1 MRDATLDRAPLR
13 PCGSGSGTTPLNTV
27 GRCREAGSMAEND
40 EAREALEAAEETEN
54 SETGDTDSEEVENG
68 ETTEGVAPEPE
79 GHETSDQDSGESET
93 ATPESAAEQIAA
105 LAARI
110 DGIAGEIS
118 EIRRWF
124 KMSTVAKNGGE
135 DGPEDLSFD
144 ALADFIIGSE

>member
-1 MRDATLDRAPLR
+1 
-13 PCGSGSGTTPLNTV
+13 
-27 GRCREAGSMAEND
+27 MAEND
-40 EAREALEAAEETEN
+40 EAREALETAEETEN
-54 SETGDTDSEEVENG
+54 SETGDTDAEEAENG
-68 ETTEGVAPEPE
+68 ETTEGATPEPE
-79 GHETSDQDSGESET
+79 EQESSESEA

-105 LAARI
+105 LSARI

-124 KMSTVAKNGGE
+124 KMSTVAEDGGE

>member
-1 MRDATLDRAPLR
+1 
-13 PCGSGSGTTPLNTV
+13 
-27 GRCREAGSMAEND
+27 MADND
-40 EAREALEAAEETEN
+40 EALEALEDAETEDDAQ
-54 SETGDTDSEEVENG
+54 SGETGDTDAEEPENG
-68 ETTEGVAPEPE
+68 ETTEGATPEPE
-79 GHETSDQDSGESET
+79 AKETSDQGSGESEA

-124 KMSTVAKNGGE
+124 KMSTVAEEGGE

-144 ALADFIIGSE
+144 ALADFIIGEN

>member
-1 MRDATLDRAPLR
+1 
-13 PCGSGSGTTPLNTV
+13 
-27 GRCREAGSMAEND
+27 MAEND
-40 EAREALEAAEETEN
+40 EAREALEDAEAEDSAESGETDDTGAEEPEAEETSN
-54 SETGDTDSEEVENG
+54 
-68 ETTEGVAPEPE
+68 
-79 GHETSDQDSGESET
+79 QDSGEPDS

-124 KMSTVAKNGGE
+124 KLSTVAENGDE

-144 ALADFIIGSE
+144 ALAEFIIGEN

>member
-1 MRDATLDRAPLR
+1 
-13 PCGSGSGTTPLNTV
+13 
-27 GRCREAGSMAEND
+27 MAEND
-40 EAREALEAAEETEN
+40 EAREALEDAEAEDSAESGEEAESGETPEPEAEET
-54 SETGDTDSEEVENG
+54 
-68 ETTEGVAPEPE
+68 
-79 GHETSDQDSGESET
+79 SDHGSSESEA

-124 KMSTVAKNGGE
+124 KMSTVAEDGGE

>member
-1 MRDATLDRAPLR
+1 
-13 PCGSGSGTTPLNTV
+13 
-27 GRCREAGSMAEND
+27 MAEND
-40 EAREALEAAEETEN
+40 EAREALETAEETEN
-54 SETGDTDSEEVENG
+54 SETGDTDAEEAENG
-68 ETTEGVAPEPE
+68 ETTEGATPEPE
-79 GHETSDQDSGESET
+79 EQESSDHGSSESET

-124 KMSTVAKNGGE
+124 KMSTVAEDGGE

>member
-1 MRDATLDRAPLR
+1 
-13 PCGSGSGTTPLNTV
+13 
-27 GRCREAGSMAEND
+27 MADND
-40 EAREALEAAEETEN
+40 EVLEALEDAEAEDEAQDAETEETDAEGAE
-54 SETGDTDSEEVENG
+54 SG
-68 ETTEGVAPEPE
+68 ETTEG
-79 GHETSDQDSGESET
+79 

-124 KMSTVAKNGGE
+124 KMSTVAEERGE

-144 ALADFIIGSE
+144 ALADFIIGEN

>member
-1 MRDATLDRAPLR
+1 
-13 PCGSGSGTTPLNTV
+13 
-27 GRCREAGSMAEND
+27 MAEND
-40 EAREALEAAEETEN
+40 EAREALETAEETEN
-54 SETGDTDSEEVENG
+54 SETGAEEAENG
-68 ETTEGVAPEPE
+68 ETTEGAAPEE
-79 GHETSDQDSGESET
+79 QESSDHGSSESEA

-124 KMSTVAKNGGE
+124 KMSTVAEDGGE

>member
-1 MRDATLDRAPLR
+1 
-13 PCGSGSGTTPLNTV
+13 
-27 GRCREAGSMAEND
+27 MADND
-40 EAREALEAAEETEN
+40 EALEGLEEAEAEEM
-54 SETGDTDSEEVENG
+54 ETGAEEAESG
-68 ETTEGVAPEPE
+68 EATEGATPESE
-79 GHETSDQDSGESET
+79 NQETSEQGSDESET

-124 KMSTVAKNGGE
+124 KMSTVAEDGGE

-144 ALADFIIGSE
+144 ALADFIIGEN